1 MKQSTLT
8 LFKTVVAVVAVGAAA
23 AYVYKQWTAT
33 TTSSPSSGGRQQQ
46 PEKADSSSSSTE
58 PGTKPKFDV
67 NKASREDVLE
77 VLSEIKEIQKAL
89 SETLRVVGKRILE
102 EDLNLDEA
110 YFLVASGELDDPL
123 ARKGISVSD
132 FDALLDRFRSDQEV
146 HDAVMDVVQGPE
158 VPPSAGSE
166 DTLTV
171 DRLVEINAMMLEKFE
186 EVLAHFR
193 TAEKEHPERKY
204 NQRTVSV
211 TAQTVVGACVQR
223 RFKVTP
229 DEVEAAMMTHQVEL
243 SMRSDFLRTTDQIQ
257 RVMGECMQY
266 Q

>member
-1 MKQSTLT
+1 
-8 LFKTVVAVVAVGAAA
+8 
-23 AYVYKQWTAT
+23 
-33 TTSSPSSGGRQQQ
+33 
-46 PEKADSSSSSTE
+46 
-58 PGTKPKFDV
+58 
-67 NKASREDVLE
+67 
-77 VLSEIKEIQKAL
+77 
-89 SETLRVVGKRILE
+89 
-102 EDLNLDEA
+102 
-110 YFLVASGELDDPL
+110 
-123 ARKGISVSD
+123 
-132 FDALLDRFRSDQEV
+132 
-146 HDAVMDVVQGPE
+146 MDVVQGPE
-158 VPPSAGSE
+158 APPPSGSE
-166 DTLTV
+166 ENLTV

-211 TAQTVVGACVQR
+211 TAQTVVGASVQR

-243 SMRSDFLRTTDQIQ
+243 SMRTDFLRTTDQIQ